1 MEYIKINY
9 TLAIIRTIN
18 TIFCGKNMQTKKRL
32 HLLYNTDQKNREKSR
47 ENVEDRQRENE

>member
-1 MEYIKINY
+1 MEYFKTNHA
-9 TLAIIRTIN
+9 LVIIRTIN
-18 TIFCGKNMQTKKRL
+18 TIFGGTNMQTKKRL